1 LCYSK
6 WKAGDGVS
14 AVEDSSA
21 TICLGTRTK
30 EIHLLVHSLVFSI
43 AKSSSE
49 AVCKAI
55 KIRISYSTIIVLII
69 FYNIITNEI
78 RNHPIILTRTT
89 I

>member
-1 LCYSK
+1 MFQFEVNFGEWGKYISHANSDIEWRNYNTILRISWLCYSK

-21 TICLGTRTK
+21 TICLGTRKK

-49 AVCKAI
+49 AVC
-55 KIRISYSTIIVLII
+55 
-69 FYNIITNEI
+69 
-78 RNHPIILTRTT
+78 
-89 I
+89 